1 MEKKTVFEK
10 INSIYVG
17 MGFFFLTIALIAI
30 MIPIWPYIWYRL
42 NPKETDKDVEKIVK
56 EITPPEV
63 DIEKKE
69 EIIEEAISN
78 LPPFDPSLPEGLFVI
93 IPKIGVESP
102 ISTSK
107 DYNDGLEN
115 GSWIVSNY
123 GTPEKTELPIILA
136 AHRFGYS
143 YWGIEKR
150 NKISYYNLP
159 KTEEGDE
166 IIIYWNQRAYKY
178 RIYKSEESTYISDYD
193 TDLILYTCKFFN
205 SPIRIFRYAKRVY

>member
-1 MEKKTVFEK
+1 MKKKNLFQK

-30 MIPIWPYIWYRL
+30 MIPIWPYIWYRI
-42 NPKETDKDVEKIVK
+42 NPQETDKEVEKIVK
-56 EITPPEV
+56 EIT
-63 DIEKKE
+63 
-69 EIIEEAISN
+69 EEAISN

-107 DYNDGLEN
+107 DYNDGLEK

-143 YWGIEKR
+143 YWGVEKR
-150 NKISYYNLP
+150 NKISFYNLP
-159 KTEEGDE
+159 KTTEGDE

-178 RIYKSEESTYISDYD
+178 RIYKSEESTYISDYSA
-193 TDLILYTCKFFN
+193 DLILYTCKFFN
-205 SPIRIFRYAKRVY
+205 SPIRIFRYAERI